1 MSSLD
6 LNIKYNSP
14 ILNQL
19 YIRLEKNNIRYQIWE
34 SEIIDNGGLQQP
46 ACVCLTF
53 FTISELES
61 CKKIIRDLNNFK

>member
-6 LNIKYNSP
+6 LNIRYDSP

-19 YIRLEKNNIRYQIWE
+19 YLRLEKNNIRYQIWE
-34 SEIIDNGGLQQP
+34 SDIIDNDNITKP
-46 ACVCLTF
+46 SCICLTF

-61 CKKIIRDLNNFK
+61 CKKLINDLNNFK